1 MNRRPEPADFLAAA
15 AVAILAWVVI
25 QLLFVGV
32 VR

>member
-15 AVAILAWVVI
+15 IVAVLAWTAI
-25 QLLFVGV
+25 QLLFVGI